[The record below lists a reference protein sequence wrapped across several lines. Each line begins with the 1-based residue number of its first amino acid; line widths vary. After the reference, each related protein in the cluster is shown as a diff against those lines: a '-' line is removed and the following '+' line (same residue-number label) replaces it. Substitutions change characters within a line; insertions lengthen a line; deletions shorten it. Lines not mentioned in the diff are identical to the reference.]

1 MKLRLRCPTRRRQRK
16 KQQVTRVV
24 SNTNRESLYQPTN
37 GTTAPHARGR
47 QRAHAE
53 RMASDQSVVVY
64 PPATDGGRRV
74 RVAEGF
80 VGMAYTLIDIAEFL
94 RRVGMDDVEASD
106 IRTAEWIEWRG
117 GGPEAWDH

>member
-1 MKLRLRCPTRRRQRK
+1 
-16 KQQVTRVV
+16 
-24 SNTNRESLYQPTN
+24 
-37 GTTAPHARGR
+37 
-47 QRAHAE
+47 
-53 RMASDQSVVVY
+53 MASDQSVVVY